1 MGKKRTLPREL
12 LTDSEAEAVLAECE
26 ETLSGMR
33 DRALILLLDGTGCR
47 ISEALSLEPR
57 DIDWEHR
64 TANVRRGK
72 GAKQRVVPVSRRAL
86 DAVSDWLRLRTV
98 GGIGPD
104 APVCCNLKGVRM
116 SSSYVRKRLP
126 RLAGR
131 AGVTKR
137 THAHGYRHR
146 FTTRLVRKGV
156 VVTSVQQVL
165 GHSSVAVTDTYCK
178 RLGTGPAMDDVRRAL
193 RAMDRGRG
201 LHPSCIHQKA

>member
-1 MGKKRTLPREL
+1 MSAKRTLPREI
-12 LTDSEAEAVLAECE
+12 LTDAEAEAVLAECG

-47 ISEALSLEPR
+47 VSEVLALEPK

-72 GAKQRVVPVSRRAL
+72 GSKQRVVPVSRRAL
-86 DAVSDWLRLRTV
+86 EAVQDWLRLREV

-104 APVCCNLKGVRM
+104 APVCCNLRGVQM

-126 RLAGR
+126 RLAGK
-131 AGVTKR
+131 AGVPKR

-146 FTTRLVRKGV
+146 FTVRLVRKRV
-156 VVTSVQQVL
+156 PVTSVRDVL
-165 GHSSVAVTDTYCK
+165 GHSNLVTTHGYCT
-178 RLGTGPAMDDVRRAL
+178 RLGAGPALDDVRRAL
-193 RAMDRGRG
+193 RAIDRGRG
-201 LHPSCIHQKA
+201 LHPSCI